1 MAGVARQTLDEH
13 LAQAYPFQVIASR
26 DGGYV
31 IVYPDLPGCITQA
44 DTLDEIPEMADE
56 ARRLWIEAEYED
68 GHEIPPPSYP
78 EEYSGKFVARLP
90 RSLHRQLAEEAER
103 QGVSLNQ
110 HVVALLSRGNTE
122 ARLER
127 QLHDMEARL
136 TSRLDSIVE
145 HVERHAQAGHAPAS
159 RARQAVPR
167 GERSQARSAPSKQR
181 EAARTGAR

>member
-1 MAGVARQTLDEH
+1 MTDMAQHARQTLDEY
-13 LAQAYPFQVIASR
+13 LAREYPFHVIASR

-44 DTLDEIPEMADE
+44 DTIEEIPDLAEE

-68 GHEIPPPSYP
+68 GHDVPLPSYP

-110 HVVALLSRGNTE
+110 HVVALLSRGDAQARVERHLAELE
-122 ARLER
+122 ARLS
-127 QLHDMEARL
+127 
-136 TSRLDSIVE
+136 SRLDLIS
-145 HVERHAQAGHAPAS
+145 RGTASSQPRPKARAG
-159 RARQAVPR
+159 
-167 GERSQARSAPSKQR
+167 
-181 EAARTGAR
+181 

>member
-1 MAGVARQTLDEH
+1 MAPRTDQPLDEL
-13 LAQAYPFQVIASR
+13 LAREYPFQAIASR

-68 GHEIPPPSYP
+68 GHDIPLPSYP

-90 RSLHRQLAEEAER
+90 RSLHRQLAEEAEHQR
-103 QGVSLNQ
+103 ISLNQ
-110 HVVALLSRGNTE
+110 HVVTLLSRGDAQ

-127 QLHDMEARL
+127 RL
-136 TSRLDSIVE
+136 SELDERLSSRLERIAEQVDRRLPIVQLSSVHDPKMDAYFE
-145 HVERHAQAGHAPAS
+145 FSSESEEQPQYVVG
-159 RARQAVPR
+159 AV
-167 GERSQARSAPSKQR
+167 
-181 EAARTGAR
+181 